1 MHLLFPNPLLI
12 TSALKLGG
20 PQIGGRPARR
30 APRAAGNSP
39 AENEEQLRTEWRLSA
54 RAEEIEPIII
64 AIIRLIR
71 RLSMSNRR
79 TKESE
84 TNPLWGRSWGWEQ
97 TRCSQKGVEG
107 RAGWRDERWKRGS
120 LGVKSTSALSSPSS
134 PPPWSHGPPRSGLR
148 VAGWSS
154 TKIRRR
160 FIPGVISATW
170 GLKRNWLVKSQL
182 S

>member
-30 APRAAGNSP
+30 APRAAGNSSP
-39 AENEEQLRTEWRLSA
+39 ENEEQLRTEWRLSA

-84 TNPLWGRSWGWEQ
+84 TNPLGGRSCGWKQ
-97 TRCSQKGVEG
+97 TRCSQKGVE
-107 RAGWRDERWKRGS
+107 AGERGEGTKGERE
-120 LGVKSTSALSSPSS
+120 GVLA
-134 PPPWSHGPPRSGLR
+134 
-148 VAGWSS
+148 
-154 TKIRRR
+154 
-160 FIPGVISATW
+160 
-170 GLKRNWLVKSQL
+170 
-182 S
+182 

>member
-64 AIIRLIR
+64 AIIGLIR

-84 TNPLWGRSWGWEQ
+84 TNPLWGRS
-97 TRCSQKGVEG
+97 
-107 RAGWRDERWKRGS
+107 
-120 LGVKSTSALSSPSS
+120 
-134 PPPWSHGPPRSGLR
+134 
-148 VAGWSS
+148 
-154 TKIRRR
+154 
-160 FIPGVISATW
+160 
-170 GLKRNWLVKSQL
+170 
-182 S
+182 